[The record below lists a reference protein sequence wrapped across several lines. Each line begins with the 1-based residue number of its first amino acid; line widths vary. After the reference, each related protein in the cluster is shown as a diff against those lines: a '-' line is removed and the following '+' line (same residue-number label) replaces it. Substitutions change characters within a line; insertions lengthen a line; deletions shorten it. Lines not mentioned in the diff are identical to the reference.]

1 MAQFAL
7 LVVGVFST
15 FLLFIFVDKCLRSCE
30 EEIDGEG
37 GLIAIMMDGVYGPTE
52 ELTNLHGRCYLVVVL
67 GPVSY
72 THLTLPT
79 KA

>member
-37 GLIAIMMDGVYGPTE
+37 GLIAIMMDDG
-52 ELTNLHGRCYLVVVL
+52 
-67 GPVSY
+67 
-72 THLTLPT
+72 
-79 KA
+79 